1 MTDAF
6 GIATAATY
14 FAVSAVCMLVFL
26 QQRKASPGISSGFLV
41 MCFSFM
47 FMGISG
53 LLLPAG
59 ASMSMAGVS
68 AMHAMLWGIVFALVV
83 SRISHIRKIRYFT
96 YLMIASIII
105 ALPIAGPQLGFM
117 ASFLG
122 YYIAMMAFFVL
133 FMFSARPVKWA
144 GLYGQIGI
152 LAMIFLTAIGRDPLD
167 LAWAVPNTLIAIAL
181 SHFYRFGLQS
191 GSFVG
196 PEKPGMPEE
205 NEGVREKWKPLAY
218 LMAYIILLNFAV
230 IVAGI
235 ALHELGHLAAGM
247 LFNCKGGEVVMIDLL
262 NPAANPGPY
271 TSMSCPAMVSGNM
284 AAFLGVSGFMFVIP
298 FALAFLMLK
307 RFPEKNLAYVIIG
320 FSLGLASLDL
330 LLVLAHYAVIYAS
343 LAAGV
348 LVMCMGE
355 SFLLDD
361 YVSYASGVD
370 KAKRMAKSVRQKHE

>member
-14 FAVSAVCMLVFL
+14 FAVSAVCMLVFFR
-26 QQRKASPGISSGFLV
+26 QRKASPGISSGFLV

-47 FMGISG
+47 SIGISG

-59 ASMSMAGVS
+59 ASISTAGVS

-133 FMFSARPVKWA
+133 FMFSSRPVKWA
-144 GLYGQIGI
+144 GLYGQIGV
-152 LAMIFLTAIGRDPLD
+152 LAMIFLTALGRDPLD

-181 SHFYRFGLQS
+181 SRFYGFGLQS
-191 GSFVG
+191 GSFTG
-196 PEKPGMPEE
+196 PEKPGIPEE
-205 NEGVREKWKPLAY
+205 HGDVRERKPFAY

-235 ALHELGHLAAGM
+235 VLHELGHLAAGM

-271 TSMSCPAMVSGNM
+271 TRMSCPAPVSGNM
-284 AAFLGVSGFMFVIP
+284 AAFLGVSGFMFAIP
-298 FALAFLMLK
+298 FALAFLILK

-361 YVSYASGVD
+361 YVSYARGRD
-370 KAKRMAKSVRQKHE
+370 KAKEMAKNVKC